1 MATTYRVRRQ
11 PCSHCGG
18 KVVIVESS
26 SSALGGL
33 LRRKSPV
40 LAQHAD
46 YEPGSGR
53 PDAVDGGCR
62 REQAEIGR

>member
-18 KVVIVESS
+18 KVVVVEST

-33 LRRKSPV
+33 LRRRPAV

-46 YEPGSGR
+46 YEPGST
-53 PDAVDGGCR
+53 PADAVDGGCR
-62 REQAEIGR
+62 RDPAEAER